1 MNMRLPRRSLL
12 VLGVALVSAAA
23 AFAIASISNAAPKST
38 PLHGTFGNIANFFAP
53 VCTSRTGVCSS
64 FTATG
69 IINGDGVVFI
79 DTRPDANGISQAHTV
94 IHTNKGDL
102 TCSEFAIFN
111 LTRGDHPFVDLCM
124 ITGGTGRYARA
135 SGYIQ
140 ENGTFDFA
148 SNQGEADYS
157 GKIEYGDG

>member
-12 VLGVALVSAAA
+12 LLGVALVAAA
-23 AFAIASISNAAPKST
+23 ATFAIASISNAAPKST
-38 PLHGTFGNIANFFAP
+38 PLHGTFGSIANFFAP
-53 VCTSRTGVCSS
+53 SCTSVTGICSS
-64 FTATG
+64 FSATG

-79 DTRPDANGISQAHTV
+79 DTPPDANGISQAHTV

-124 ITGGTGRYARA
+124 ITGGTGRYAGA

-148 SNQGEADYS
+148 ANQGEADYS